1 MFEVCDLC
9 GVLANPLRLEILAH
23 VYCAMDGFNVGFLA
37 DEMQK
42 YHLGLSS
49 VSEYL
54 MKLERIGLICRRR
67 EGRYVN
73 YYPSSS
79 RVPASLHGIVKLI
92 IENLR
97 ANGSRDYARA
107 FPILKNPFRA
117 KVIGILSRSQTLLS
131 TEAICI
137 RTNHE
142 PRHLYRDLKCAIKSG
157 LIYADGN
164 CIDASYSY
172 IPPQSEIVRLMVE
185 QIAQKIKSF
194 TPQQESPVPRQ

>member
-9 GVLANPLRLEILAH
+9 RVLANPLRLEILAR

-42 YHLGLSS
+42 HKLGLSA
-49 VSEYL
+49 VSQYL
-54 MKLERIGLICRRR
+54 MQLERIGIIRRRR

-73 YYPSSS
+73 YYPSPSH
-79 RVPASLHGIVKLI
+79 VPSSLHGIVKRI

-97 ANGSRDYARA
+97 ANDSRDYARA

-117 KVIGILSRSQTLLS
+117 KVIGILSCSQTLLS

-137 RTNHE
+137 RTNHN

-172 IPPQSEIVRLMVE
+172 IQPQSEIVRLMVE
-185 QIAQKIKSF
+185 QIVQTI
-194 TPQQESPVPRQ
+194 R